1 MTFSDGHN
9 TYTTDKTSRNTTGN
23 VIVGIGSAPNI
34 TNVATTVQASST
46 SSTATSIAIYELS
59 SVATSTP
66 ADKNNSNT
74 GNGTSHTTNTTATTA
89 QANEI
94 AFACDTHAG
103 SGTST
108 PTVSSPWTMGE
119 DLTDA
124 TNMPLATAYQIV
136 SSAQTFSAT
145 FTWQNAQWAALV
157 QTYKDATAGG
167 GSDVPAPLDGDYLQA
182 LYQNAVYRM

>member
-9 TYTTDKTSRNTTGN
+9 TYTTDKTIRNTTGN

-46 SSTATSIAIYELS
+46 SSTATTIAIYELS
-59 SVATSTP
+59 SVVTSSP
-66 ADKNNSNT
+66 ADQFATNT
-74 GNGTSHTTNTTATTA
+74 GNGTSHTTGTTPTTT

-103 SGTST
+103 STTST

-119 DLTDA
+119 DQTSA
-124 TNMPLATAYQIV
+124 VNMPLATAYQIV
-136 SSAQTFSAT
+136 SSTQTFSAT

-157 QTYKDATAGG
+157 QTYKDATPGG
-167 GSDVPAPLDGDYLQA
+167 GATILLLNQFPNTLL
-182 LYQNAVYRM
+182 RM